1 MAVELLTV
9 SEYARRRGCDE
20 KAVRKAIAE
29 GRITAIVVDGKRR
42 IDPEVAD
49 IQWAKNTRARVDSGA
64 AKGAAS
70 PGGNSSPSGPASAL
84 DAPTFD
90 QTQANYHAT
99 RAKREEVEL
108 RRAEIALEE
117 EEKRL
122 IERDAALTSVFTAF
136 RSLRDGAMPL
146 GRRLS
151 SKLATMTDPLEIQL
165 LVDEAV
171 RDVFRTFH
179 DRTLA
184 ALTLRLGGEAGS
196 VATEPAQA
204 SVETVSDAPA

>member
-64 AKGAAS
+64 AKGVGS
-70 PGGNSSPSGPASAL
+70 PGGNSPASGPASAL

-108 RRAEIALEE
+108 RRAELALEE

-122 IERDAALTSVFTAF
+122 LEKDPALTGVFTSF

-165 LVDEAV
+165 LIDESL

-184 ALTLRLGGEAGS
+184 ALTLRLGGEPGS

-204 SVETVSDAPA
+204 SVETVSDAAA